1 MQETVVNASTGLA
14 DGTFGI
20 GTYEYQGRIF
30 PALVRAQGELVDL
43 SQQFSDTHKIFE
55 DWERNFDLLVDC
67 DAQAQALDIPYSAAR
82 PLPPIARP
90 NIMGAGAN
98 YRRHVV
104 EMLTFGP
111 YPDLRIQE
119 GESEEAAIAR
129 NERVVDE
136 RVRSGMPILWS
147 GLYSSMIGANDDIV
161 LPAIGI
167 RHDWELELTAVLGK
181 GGRLASVERSRGLI
195 AGYMIANDMATHDQ
209 FKRDDV
215 AWKYDF
221 FVKNQPGFKPVGPF
235 IVPAPFVKLDQ
246 MRIRLELNGKPKQ
259 DWPISDMLFSPEQI
273 VAYASERARLMPG
286 DMILTGS
293 PPGNASTEGVWLK
306 EGDLMTASI
315 TGLGAMRHRCVAE
328 TLPVEG
334 LAFGAYPRAVAG
346 QMADA

>member
-1 MQETVVNASTGLA
+1 MQEIVVNASTGLA

-20 GTYEYQGRIF
+20 GTFSHDGRIF
-30 PALVRAQGELVDL
+30 PALIRAGGDLIDL
-43 SQQFSDTHKIFE
+43 SKQFSDTHEIFE
-55 DWERNFDLLVDC
+55 DWERNFDLLVDRE
-67 DAQAQALDIPYSAAR
+67 AKAEALDVRYSDVR

-129 NERVVDE
+129 NELVVDE

-161 LPAIGI
+161 LPGIGT
-167 RHDWELELTAVLGK
+167 RHDWELELTVVLAK
-181 GGRLASVERSRGLI
+181 GERLASVERSRGLI

-235 IVPAPFVKLDQ
+235 IVPAPFVQLDK

-259 DWPISDMLFSPEQI
+259 DWPINDMLFSPEQI

-315 TGLGAMRHRCVAE
+315 TGLGAMRHRCIVEA
-328 TLPVEG
+328 LPSEG
-334 LAFGAYPRAVAG
+334 LAFGAYPRTVAE
-346 QMADA
+346 QKAEV